1 MRTSF
6 SVAALFGLAA
16 ANVGYHN
23 PWNNYPGPP
32 APPTPEPEPPADD
45 RPEKCEEK
53 IDTLET

>member
-6 SVAALFGLAA
+6 SVAALLSLAS
-16 ANVGYHN
+16 ANIGYQN

-32 APPTPEPEPPADD
+32 APPTPEPEPADD

-53 IDTLET
+53 IESLET